1 MGWIQMQMVDGSVQ
15 SDWWKELIRHFV
27 SVGDELE
34 IRCWKEETAEVQ
46 HASIYGEPSEDGY
59 EVSVKGVVT
68 PQLFAELLAEE
79 PVDKEI
85 YNKMTKYFT
94 VRVRNASRTFSS
106 EHYGTEIYA
115 NGASDDLAFIS
126 NVMEPYGNRFSIGAG
141 E

>member
-1 MGWIQMQMVDGSVQ
+1 MGWIQVQMVDGSVQ

-34 IRCWKEETAEVQ
+34 IRCWKEETVEVRQ
-46 HASIYGEPSEDGY
+46 ASIYGEPSEDGY

-68 PQLFAELLAEE
+68 PQLLAELLAEE

-94 VRVRNASRTFSS
+94 VRVRNGSCTFSS
-106 EHYGTEIYA
+106 QHYGTEVYA
-115 NGASDDLAFIS
+115 SGASDDLAFIS